1 MTTDLIMES
10 FYIVDRKTN
19 KFYCGESEYIPWIV
33 NSFTDRFQYAR
44 VYGTAEEARKDCEKF
59 QKTRQDFDGN
69 SPLEKDRL
77 MVVRRCFEEVK
88 F

>member
-19 KFYCGESEYIPWIV
+19 KFYRGETEYIPWIV
-33 NSFTDRFQYAR
+33 NAFTDRFQFAR
-44 VYGTAEEARKDCEKF
+44 VYQTAEEARKVCEEF
-59 QKTRQDFDGN
+59 QRTKQGFDGN
-69 SPLEKDRL
+69 TPLEKDRL
-77 MVVRRCFEEVK
+77 MVVRRRFEEVK

>member
-1 MTTDLIMES
+1 MTTDLIVET

-33 NSFTDRFQYAR
+33 NSFTDRFQFAR
-44 VYGTAEEARKDCEKF
+44 VYQTAEEARKVCEEF
-59 QKTRQDFDGN
+59 QRTKQGFDGN
-69 SPLEKDRL
+69 TPLEKDRL